1 MKISTRSKYGIIA
14 MIDIALS
21 SKENKCISIR
31 SIAKNRGLSEGYLE
45 QLMSSLKK
53 DNYIK
58 SIRGAQ
64 GGYTLNKNPKDI
76 TIGDLLKTLEGSL
89 CIVECTENDENFKK
103 CGNLDC
109 SSCNAKNAWYFISEK
124 FSEATN
130 SITLYDL
137 INI

>member
-1 MKISTRSKYGIIA
+1 MKVSTRSRYGIIA
-14 MIDIALS
+14 MMDIATS
-21 SKENKCISIR
+21 CNENKCISIK
-31 SIAKNRGLSEGYLE
+31 SIAKNRGLSESYLE

-58 SIRGAQ
+58 SIRGAY
-64 GGYTLNKNPKDI
+64 GGYTLNKKPEDI

-89 CIVECTENDENFKK
+89 SIVNCDDTSENLKK
-103 CGNLDC
+103 CGNIDC
-109 SSCNAKNAWYFISEK
+109 SCCTVKNAWYFIEEK

-130 SITLYDL
+130 SITLADL